1 MYNNQKWTEYR
12 LSIISFLILRQSSWI
27 SLIYFIRI
35 FIILNCKKFLE
46 FLGTLRDSEESKKY
60 NAQSSKRK

>member
-12 LSIISFLILRQSSWI
+12 LSITSFLILRQISWI
-27 SLIYFIRI
+27 SLIYIS
-35 FIILNCKKFLE
+35 ILQFSTAKNFQN